1 MIRKALFSGSFD
13 PFTIGH
19 DAIVQRGL
27 ALFDE
32 LIVAVAINSEK
43 KTLFSLD
50 DRLNVL
56 KQLYEHE
63 NRISVSSYANLTVD
77 YALQCGV
84 HYILRGVR
92 HIIDFEYEKNMAS
105 MNKKMAGIETVFLFA
120 EPEFAFIS
128 STLIRD
134 LIYHQKDISHLIP
147 QIK

>member
-19 DAIVQRGL
+19 NSIVQRGL
-27 ALFDE
+27 TLFDE

-43 KTLFSLD
+43 QTLFSLD
-50 DRLNVL
+50 ERLSFL
-56 KQLYEHE
+56 KQLYAHE
-63 NRISVSSYANLTVD
+63 KRIFVSSYAILTVD
-77 YALQCGV
+77 YAHQCGV
-84 HYILRGVR
+84 HFILRGVR
-92 HIIDFEYEKNMAS
+92 HLIDFEYEKNMAS
-105 MNKKMAGIETVFLFA
+105 MNKKMAGLETVFLFS

-134 LIYHQKDISHLIP
+134 FIYHQKNISHLIP